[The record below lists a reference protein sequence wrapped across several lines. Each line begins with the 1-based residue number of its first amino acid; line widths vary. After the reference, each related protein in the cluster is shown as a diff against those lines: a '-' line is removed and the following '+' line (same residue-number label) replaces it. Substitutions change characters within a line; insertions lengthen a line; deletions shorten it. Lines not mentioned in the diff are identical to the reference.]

1 MQAGAAHAKICTNK
15 HLQPHGIAASPHC
28 GSYPSRDMKQTSI
41 AKTLAALCA
50 AAGLWS
56 LHQAASTENTP
67 AAKSVPAHASYL
79 QPVADMQPEQ
89 QQQFRA
95 GEKVFNNFWIAIPN
109 ADISKWWD
117 LSQPGPGGG
126 GWGLGPTFLAT
137 SCVQCHVQAGRG
149 RVPEGSS
156 GPLLQQTLRL
166 SIPGEGP
173 HGGPNPD
180 PNYGVQIQSFDIIES
195 KDQKRQTGEA
205 EVHVDWKTS
214 QFRFADGETIELRKP
229 VIRVEKLNFGP
240 LATGLMT
247 SLRNTQA
254 IYGLGYLEAVS
265 EADILALADTQKAQG
280 LNGRPNYVRD
290 DVNDK
295 TSLGRFGWK
304 ANQPSL
310 KQQIAG
316 AYHGDIGITSPLY
329 PEQNCPPI
337 QKACQQEKLTEK
349 TELSEEL
356 WGQIAFWVSA
366 LDVPPPRD
374 AGNPAV
380 LHGEKLFAAARCT
393 QCHVPELKTRAYPAL
408 PQLGNKRIRPYTDLL
423 LHDMGPELA
432 DGRPDFKAGAS
443 DWRTS
448 PLWGIGLSKQVNGS
462 TNFLHDGR
470 ARNLTEAI
478 VWHGGEATASR
489 DAFAK
494 LSKKERADLIAFL
507 QAL

>member
-1 MQAGAAHAKICTNK
+1 MK
-15 HLQPHGIAASPHC
+15 HRPVL
-28 GSYPSRDMKQTSI
+28 R
-41 AKTLAALCA
+41 TLALLGLT
-50 AAGLWS
+50 AGLAS
-56 LHQAASTENTP
+56 LYGLHLPAVSENAAP
-67 AAKSVPAHASYL
+67 ARSFPVHASYL
-79 QPVADMQPEQ
+79 QPVAGMTPEH

-109 ADISKWWD
+109 DVISKWWD

-126 GWGLGPTFLAT
+126 GWGLGPTFLSN
-137 SCVQCHVQAGRG
+137 SCVACHVQAGRG
-149 RVPEGSS
+149 NISDAGG
-156 GPLLQQTLRL
+156 GPLFQQALRL
-166 SIPGEGP
+166 SIPGDGP

-180 PNYGVQIQSFDIIES
+180 PNYGLQIQSFDIIES
-195 KDQKRQTGEA
+195 KDQKRQAGEA

-214 QFRFADGETIELRKP
+214 PFRFADGETIELRKP
-229 VIRVEKLNFGP
+229 VVRIEKLNFGP
-240 LATGLMT
+240 LAPGLMT
-247 SLRNTQA
+247 SLRNTQV
-254 IYGLGYLEAVS
+254 IYGLGYLDAVS
-265 EADILALADTQKAQG
+265 EADILALAEAQKAQG

-290 DVNDK
+290 DVNNRM
-295 TSLGRFGWK
+295 SLGRFGWK

-329 PEQNCPPI
+329 PEQNCPPA
-337 QKACQQEKLTEK
+337 QKACQREKLTEK
-349 TELSEEL
+349 TELSDEL

-374 AGNPAV
+374 IGNPAV
-380 LHGEKLFAAARCT
+380 LRGEKVFEAARCA
-393 QCHVPELKTRAYPAL
+393 QCHVPELKTSAYPAL

-432 DGRPDFKAGAS
+432 DGRPDFKAGGA

-462 TNFLHDGR
+462 TSFLHDGR
-470 ARNLTEAI
+470 ARNLMEAI
-478 VWHGGEATASR
+478 AWHGGEATASR

>member
-1 MQAGAAHAKICTNK
+1 MKKTT
-15 HLQPHGIAASPHC
+15 IAN
-28 GSYPSRDMKQTSI
+28 
-41 AKTLAALCA
+41 TLAALA
-50 AAGLWS
+50 VTAGLWS
-56 LHQAASTENTP
+56 LHSAANTENTA
-67 AAKSVPAHASYL
+67 AAKPVVAHAAYL
-79 QPVADMQPEQ
+79 QPVPELQPEQ
-89 QQQFRA
+89 LQTFRA

-109 ADISKWWD
+109 DVISKWWD

-149 RVPEGSS
+149 RAPDGSG
-156 GPLLQQTLRL
+156 GPLFQQTLRL
-166 SIPGEGP
+166 SIPGDGP

-180 PNYGVQIQSFDIIES
+180 PNYGLQVQSFDIIDS
-195 KDQKRQTGEA
+195 KDQKRQAGEA

-214 QFRFADGETIELRKP
+214 KFRFADGETIELRKP
-229 VIRVEKLNFGP
+229 VVRIEKLNFGP
-240 LATGLMT
+240 LVPGVMT
-247 SLRNTQA
+247 SLRNTQP
-254 IYGLGYLEAVS
+254 IYGLGYLDAVS
-265 EADILALADTQKAQG
+265 EADILALAEAQKAQG

-290 DVNDK
+290 DINDT

-316 AYHGDIGITSPLY
+316 AFHGDIGITSTLY
-329 PEQNCPPI
+329 PEQNCPPV
-337 QKACQQEKLTEK
+337 QKACQLEKLTEK
-349 TELSEEL
+349 TELSDEL
-356 WGQIAFWVSA
+356 WTQISFWVSA
-366 LDVPPPRD
+366 LDAPAPRD

-380 LHGEKLFAAARCT
+380 LRGQKLFAEVKCA
-393 QCHVPELKTRAYPAL
+393 QCHVPELKTSAYPAL
-408 PQLGNKRIRPYTDLL
+408 QQLANKRIRPYTDLL

-432 DGRPDFKAGAS
+432 DGRPDFKAGGS
-443 DWRTS
+443 DWRTA

-462 TNFLHDGR
+462 TSFLHDGR
-470 ARNLTEAI
+470 ARNLQEAI
-478 VWHGGEATASR
+478 VWHGGEAAASR